1 MTTKPKTRKAPAAEV
16 AAPSRDS
23 KEDYATI
30 EKWQP
35 AEDENALMV
44 KAAETGNDA
53 VADLRH
59 SEELNRMKLRVL
71 GLETTIIAADEG
83 FWDGVQQL
91 VSDISQQMENC
102 SGAFEYV
109 RQLRRAKCDKD
120 SQEAT

>member
-35 AEDENALMV
+35 AEDDNALMV

-53 VADLRH
+53 VADTRH
-59 SEELNRMKLRVL
+59 LDELDRMKWRLY
-71 GLETTIIAADEG
+71 GLEAAVVGAEMDCNEG
-83 FWDGVQQL
+83 LSQL
-91 VSDISQQMENC
+91 FSDVISHMERC
-102 SGAFEYV
+102 VDAFKAV
-109 RQLRRAKCDKD
+109 RQIRLARRGT
-120 SQEAT
+120 EAA